1 MKNIFLVL
9 MLMFSVSLFA
19 QKKIVNK
26 TVDAACGMCQFK
38 QKTDKGCAMVVRID
52 GKLYDVEGVDKKEF
66 GDAHA
71 HDGYC
76 KMMKKAVVSGEIKN
90 GKFYATSFKYVP
102 KKD

>member
-9 MLMFSVSLFA
+9 MLMFSASVFA
-19 QKKIVNK
+19 QKKVVNQ

-38 QKTDKGCAMVVRID
+38 QKSDKGCAMAVKID
-52 GKLYDVEGVDKKEF
+52 GKLYYVEGIDKKEF

-76 KMMKKAVVSGEIKN
+76 NEMKKAVVSGEVKK